1 MPLRR
6 IVVAIDGSEPAD
18 RALALASELARLGEA
33 GTLILVSALSDPV
46 TFAPTPVAGL
56 EMVLEAEQRGAER
69 DLAERAEYLRAQGL
83 RVETVIR
90 VGAAADVVVEVA
102 DANGADLVVAGSTGK
117 GALQRA
123 ILGSVTTRLLHLL
136 RRPLLVVP

>member
-18 RALALASELARLGEA
+18 RALALASELARSA
-33 GTLILVSALSDPV
+33 GGATLTLVSAISAPV
-46 TFAPTPVAGL
+46 TFAPTQVAGL
-56 EMVLEAEQRGAER
+56 EMVLEAEQQGAER
-69 DLAERAEYLRAQGL
+69 DLAERAERLRGQGA
-83 RVETVIR
+83 RVETVIQ
-90 VGAAADVVVEVA
+90 VGTASNVVADVAEA
-102 DANGADLVVAGSTGK
+102 TNADLVVAGSTGK
-117 GALQRA
+117 GAIQRA

>member
-18 RALALASELARLGEA
+18 RALDLASELVRTGDG
-33 GTLILVSALSDPV
+33 GTLTLVSAISDPV

-69 DLAERAEYLRAQGL
+69 DLAERAERLRAQGL
-83 RVETVIR
+83 RVETVVR
-90 VGAAADVVVEVA
+90 VGGAPEVVADVAEA
-102 DANGADLVVAGSTGK
+102 ARADLVVAGSTGK

-123 ILGSVTTRLLHLL
+123 LLGSVTTRLLHQL